1 MTKHAFLEGM
11 GLGGAGGRRAIGM
24 AVAAKSMQSPDVRRM
39 AWRAVRKMD
48 HMKDDLAD
56 TLAYKLK
63 KRWPKAAPL
72 FILDFHFIYV
82 IFNIIKPK

>member
-11 GLGGAGGRRAIGM
+11 GLGVLAGAAIGM

-39 AWRAVRKMD
+39 D

-56 TLAYKLK
+56 TLGL
-63 KRWPKAAPL
+63 
-72 FILDFHFIYV
+72 
-82 IFNIIKPK
+82 

>member
-11 GLGGAGGRRAIGM
+11 GLGVLAGAAIGM

-39 AWRAVRKMD
+39 ARRVVRKMD

-56 TLAYKLK
+56 TLGL
-63 KRWPKAAPL
+63 
-72 FILDFHFIYV
+72 
-82 IFNIIKPK
+82 

>member
-11 GLGGAGGRRAIGM
+11 GLGVLAGAAIGM

-39 AWRAVRKMD
+39 ARRSVRKMD

-56 TLAYKLK
+56 TLGL
-63 KRWPKAAPL
+63 
-72 FILDFHFIYV
+72 
-82 IFNIIKPK
+82 

>member
-11 GLGGAGGRRAIGM
+11 GLGVLAGAAIGM

-39 AWRAVRKMD
+39 ARRTVRKMD

-56 TLAYKLK
+56 TLGL
-63 KRWPKAAPL
+63 
-72 FILDFHFIYV
+72 
-82 IFNIIKPK
+82 

>member
-11 GLGGAGGRRAIGM
+11 GLGVL

-39 AWRAVRKMD
+39 ARRAVRKMD

-56 TLAYKLK
+56 TLGL
-63 KRWPKAAPL
+63 
-72 FILDFHFIYV
+72 
-82 IFNIIKPK
+82 